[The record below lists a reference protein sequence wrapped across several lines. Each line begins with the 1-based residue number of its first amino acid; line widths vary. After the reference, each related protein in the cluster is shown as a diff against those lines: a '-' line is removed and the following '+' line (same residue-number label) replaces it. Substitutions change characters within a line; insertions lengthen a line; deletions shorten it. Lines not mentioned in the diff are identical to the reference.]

1 MRVIINGNE
10 ETIEAGITLAELL
23 RRRNAEPKRVAVE
36 VNRELVVRGEHDGT
50 VIREGDRIEIVTFVG
65 GG

>member
-36 VNRELVVRGEHDGT
+36 VNRELVVRGEHDRT
-50 VIREGDRIEIVTFVG
+50 PLREGDRIEIVTFVG

>member
-36 VNRELVVRGEHDGT
+36 VNRELVVRGDHDRT
-50 VIREGDRIEIVTFVG
+50 PLQEGDRIEIVTFVG

>member
-10 ETIEAGITLAELL
+10 ETIEAGMTLAELL

-36 VNRELVVRGEHDGT
+36 VNRELVVRGEHDRT

>member
-36 VNRELVVRGEHDGT
+36 VNRELVVRGENDRT